1 MIEAVILREMG
12 RERGR
17 DGPAGRLAALLHA
30 RGDLAAA
37 RPLYERALTIC
48 EKRLGPEHPYTAR
61 SLNNLASLLENQGD
75 LAGARRLHERV
86 EGGTVRINSS
96 REGGVR
102 LPVSMS
108 DLLLAF
114 DFANSDAA
122 GMNEAFLCRR
132 TGKIYWRSPNL
143 DEPDEELPDDIE
155 EGENYISIPPK
166 KDLNLGK
173 ELVLD
178 FAAEFMRDDYDK
190 VRRIFGG
197 KGAYRNFKM
206 LLEERGRL
214 KEWYEFEAQATE
226 RALRDWC
233 KENSIDIANAGFHP

>member
-1 MIEAVILREMG
+1 MIEAVIMREMG

-61 SLNNLASLLENQGD
+61 SLNNL
-75 LAGARRLHERV
+75 
-86 EGGTVRINSS
+86 
-96 REGGVR
+96 
-102 LPVSMS
+102 
-108 DLLLAF
+108 
-114 DFANSDAA
+114 A